1 MLAAMKF
8 TPSRIALIYLVF
20 SVVWI
25 LTTDSLVEYLF
36 ANEDIITQVQIFKGI
51 FYVTATAYFI
61 YVMVKSHEERV
72 KREQELQRKILETIP
87 VMITVYRPDLSEISV
102 NSEFEKVTGWT
113 NKEITSVD
121 LMDKVYPNKEYQ
133 KKVMDFMDKPNAGWK
148 DFEMVT
154 KSGDVIQSTW
164 TNIRLSD
171 DTQIGIGLDITERK
185 KIEQEFK
192 KNQEWLHL
200 TTTSSNVG
208 MWEWHPQTGK
218 TVFDEVWANLVGY
231 TLDEL
236 QPISIETWNEL
247 VHPDDLH
254 KFEEQIDRYF
264 SGETPIYEC
273 EIRMHHKEGHWV
285 WILDRGRAVE
295 WDDEGNPT
303 RLVGTH
309 VDITNQKNIEQRIN
323 AERRRFE
330 IASNLTSDVIWEWK
344 PYINEL
350 WWGDG
355 IESVLGYTKEAYKG
369 DPGFWKNHIAE
380 HDRGRVIKSMKEA
393 ENSGATQWGE
403 EYDFIAA
410 DGTIRRIKDTAVII
424 RNDEGG
430 ICRIIGAMVD
440 RTKEIEYQEAL
451 HHQSHRFEMIAKSSN
466 DVLYEWNIKTNHV
479 WWSKGWHSRFN
490 YSQDSISPSFE
501 WWEENIHPE
510 DKEKV
515 LTTLDEKLKSNSEY
529 WTSYYRFK
537 NGDDSY
543 SYVVDR
549 GYFMKND
556 EGENEYMVGTISDI
570 TADVLAKEELKASEE
585 QYRLLFKQNP
595 IPMFIYDPETLK
607 FTTVNEA
614 ALKKYGYTEEEM
626 NNLSIVDIRPA
637 SEVDHLKTVIDEY
650 SDEERSRF
658 HEAIHETKNGDKLI
672 VEISSSSI
680 FYKGKRQRLVIAND
694 ITEQRKAEER
704 AISAIIEGE
713 ERERQRIAKELH
725 DGLGQYLSASNM
737 NLKSVY
743 EDIEDI
749 SEELNS
755 TFETGLRFLS
765 HAISETRNI
774 SQNLLPK
781 AIQDYGLEL
790 AAESLTNQLRK
801 SHKIDV
807 YFYSSLN
814 DVELPDK
821 VQINLYRIL
830 QEALN
835 NATRHANPTKIEVQL
850 AYSEGEVLMTIE
862 DNGIGFDTNA
872 VNVEGLG
879 IRSMKTRVGAM
890 SANLDIVSNKGRGTI
905 VSVVVPI
912 H

>member
-1 MLAAMKF
+1 MKF
-8 TPSRIALIYLVF
+8 TPPRIALIYLVF
-20 SVVWI
+20 AVVWI
-25 LTTDSLVEYLF
+25 LTTDSLVEYFF
-36 ANEDIITQVQIFKGI
+36 ANENIITQVQIFKGI

-61 YVMVKSHEERV
+61 YLMVKSHEERL

-102 NSEFEKVTGWT
+102 NSEFENATGWT
-113 NKEITSVD
+113 NKEITSINV
-121 LMDKVYPNKEYQ
+121 MDKVYPDQEYQ

-185 KIEQEFK
+185 EIEEQLK
-192 KNQEWLHL
+192 KNQEWLQL
-200 TTTSSNVG
+200 TTTSSDVG
-208 MWEWHPQTGK
+208 LWEWHPQTGK

-236 QPISIETWNEL
+236 QPISIETWNSL

-254 KFEEQIDRYF
+254 KFEEQVERYF
-264 SGETPIYEC
+264 SGETAIYEC
-273 EIRMHHKEGHWV
+273 EVRMKHKEGHWV
-285 WILDRGRAVE
+285 WILDRGRAVD
-295 WDDEGNPT
+295 WDNEGNPT

-309 VDITNQKNIEQRIN
+309 VDITQQKNIEQRIS
-323 AERRRFE
+323 AERQRFE

-344 PYINEL
+344 PYMNEL

-355 IESVLGYTKEAYKG
+355 IESVLGYTQEAYKG
-369 DPGFWKNHIAE
+369 NPDFWKNHIAE
-380 HDRGRVIKSMKEA
+380 HDRERVAKSMNKA

-410 DGTIRRIKDTAVII
+410 DGTIRKIEDTAVII
-424 RNDEGG
+424 RNDDGS
-430 ICRIIGAMVD
+430 IRRIIGAMVD

-466 DVLYEWNIKTNHV
+466 DVLYEWNMNTDHV
-479 WWSKGWHSRFN
+479 WWSEGWHSRFN
-490 YSQDSISPSFE
+490 YSRDSISPSFE

-515 LTTLDEKLKSNSEY
+515 LTTLDEKLQSNSEY

-570 TADVLAKEELKASEE
+570 TTDVLAKEELKASEE

-595 IPMFIYDPETLK
+595 IPMFIYDPDTLK
-607 FTTVNEA
+607 FTTINEA
-614 ALKKYGYTEEEM
+614 AIKKYGYSENEM
-626 NNLSIVDIRPA
+626 NNLSIVDIRPE
-637 SEVDHLKTVIDEY
+637 SEVDHLKTVINEY
-650 SDEERSRF
+650 SDEERSKF
-658 HEAIHETKNGDKLI
+658 HEAIHKTKDGDKLI
-672 VEISSSSI
+672 VEVSSSSI
-680 FYKGKRQRLVIAND
+680 FYKGKRHRLVIAND
-694 ITEQRKAEER
+694 ITEQRKAEKR

-743 EDIEDI
+743 EDIGEI
-749 SEELNS
+749 PEELNS

-801 SHKIDV
+801 SHKIEV

-814 DVELPDK
+814 DVDLPDK

-862 DNGIGFDTNA
+862 DNGTGFDTNA
-872 VNVEGLG
+872 INGEGLG

-890 SANLDIVSNKGRGTI
+890 SANLDIVSNTGRGTI
-905 VSVVVPI
+905 ISVVVPI